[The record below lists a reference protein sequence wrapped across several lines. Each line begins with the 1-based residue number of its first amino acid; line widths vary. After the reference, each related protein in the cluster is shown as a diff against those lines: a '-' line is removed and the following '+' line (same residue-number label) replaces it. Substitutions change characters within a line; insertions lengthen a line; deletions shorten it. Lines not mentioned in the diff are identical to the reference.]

1 MPSYVYARACNHR
14 YSTYFVVFGVVR
26 GILSGIIRMVMMM
39 VWIVIQI
46 GVIHRS
52 NFPEGKASPC
62 MPAPST
68 LCRGKGP
75 KGADRGREF
84 SDSNPI

>member
-1 MPSYVYARACNHR
+1 MYARACNHR

-52 NFPEGKASPC
+52 NFPEGKASP
-62 MPAPST
+62 
-68 LCRGKGP
+68 
-75 KGADRGREF
+75 
-84 SDSNPI
+84 